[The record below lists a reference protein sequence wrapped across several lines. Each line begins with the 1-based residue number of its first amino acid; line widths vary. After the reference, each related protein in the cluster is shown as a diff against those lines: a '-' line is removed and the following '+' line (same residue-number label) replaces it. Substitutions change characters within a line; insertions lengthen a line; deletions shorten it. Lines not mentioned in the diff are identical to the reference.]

1 MNNSGLKIVI
11 IILLSLVVGG
21 LSVYFYNEYKKRQMV
36 KAIAEGLAEGLKEM
50 NKEFE
55 NAEDDFEYTPSSTES
70 VELKDVNNQVKTD
83 QIEEGL
89 KLDIE
94 DVQPISNKNLKRATC
109 QIDLTGRTVYKG
121 GCNFESS
128 TGGSFAISNFDTATG
143 RIDSLQEIF
152 VEIESQGQATVYGMD
167 RTHSIKPWGSAKR
180 STKQKACWIGELDI
194 NEEGLEPLD
203 DYSFKVCA
211 W

>member
-1 MNNSGLKIVI
+1 MTSPQFYVTSFVWYWTLTSP
-11 IILLSLVVGG
+11 LMSLGRRV
-21 LSVYFYNEYKKRQMV
+21 SRSF
-36 KAIAEGLAEGLKEM
+36 
-50 NKEFE
+50 
-55 NAEDDFEYTPSSTES
+55 S
-70 VELKDVNNQVKTD
+70 KDH
-83 QIEEGL
+83 ICE
-89 KLDIE
+89 
-94 DVQPISNKNLKRATC
+94 IS
-109 QIDLTGRTVYKG
+109 
-121 GCNFESS
+121 
-128 TGGSFAISNFDTATG
+128 
-143 RIDSLQEIF
+143 